1 MRAPF
6 QFLDK
11 AASLKNLETKNN
23 FLFYAENYM
32 EKNKEKRER
41 EKTWQQI
48 SDQKIS
54 SAANAIERRRR
65 EREEERRRE
74 KR

>member
-1 MRAPF
+1 
-6 QFLDK
+6 
-11 AASLKNLETKNN
+11 
-23 FLFYAENYM
+23 M
-32 EKNKEKRER
+32 EKNKEKRES

-65 EREEERRRE
+65 EREEERDERRE
-74 KR
+74 RERERERERKKEEVKRAL

>member
-1 MRAPF
+1 
-6 QFLDK
+6 
-11 AASLKNLETKNN
+11 
-23 FLFYAENYM
+23 M

-65 EREEERRRE
+65 EREEERDERRE
-74 KR
+74 TRERERERKKEEVKRAL